1 MCFSAEV
8 SLLTFTIGL
17 VFSVLLI
24 NSGKKSAYTIE
35 NKVTGYFFIFIA
47 LIQLMDYLFWID
59 LKNTIGIN
67 RIMTIIGP
75 ILNVCQPVI
84 LYIIKYL
91 NYGPDIFSMK
101 NYNLPVALLNGLYLL
116 YFIYV
121 YIRFLSEDK
130 LVTGVKGGHLNWPW
144 IKYSNYYFY
153 VVLLAVNMFYLF
165 PLTYGSV
172 LFIITYFFLFISAR
186 YFNYVAGELWCF
198 FGAFIPLFLYMI
210 FG

>member
-1 MCFSAEV
+1 MCFSSEV
-8 SLLTFTIGL
+8 SITTFAIGL

-24 NSGKKSAYTIE
+24 NSGQKSVYSIE
-35 NKVTGYFFIFIA
+35 NSVTGHFFIFIA

-59 LKNTIGIN
+59 LNNEIGIN

-91 NYGPDIFSMK
+91 HYGPDIFTMK
-101 NYNLPVALLNGLYLL
+101 NYNLPVAILNSLYLL
-116 YFIYV
+116 YFIYI
-121 YIRFLSEDK
+121 YIGFLTKGEK
-130 LVTGVKGGHLNWPW
+130 VTSVKGGHLNWPW

-153 VVLLAVNMFYLF
+153 IVLLAINIFYLF
-165 PLTYGSV
+165 PLRYAGI

-186 YFNYVAGELWCF
+186 YFKYVAGELWCF
-198 FGAFIPLFLYMI
+198 FGAFIPLLIYLI